1 MCPSKFR
8 VRGIFRGLVYRVARP
23 LQKRNINPDS
33 VTYLS
38 LLIALV
44 SLLALALFRFEPLF
58 GILVFTVGFLD
69 GVDGAVAKGAGTAS
83 QAGSLTDSVIDKVSE
98 VIILTA
104 IALTFSNGTVLYLS
118 VPLWVLLC
126 LCGWLL
132 TSYTRSRAE
141 SLGVTDLDI
150 GIGARSE
157 RLLTL
162 VLFSLVNLLL
172 WGLVVVTLM
181 GLLTAAYRFYHYKRE
196 LLSSTLQ

>member
-38 LLIALV
+38 LMIALV
-44 SLLALALFRFEPLF
+44 SLLALVLFRFEPLF

-83 QAGSLTDSVIDKVSE
+83 QAGALTDSVIDKVSE

-104 IALTFSNGTVLYLS
+104 IALAFSNDTVLFLS

>member
-1 MCPSKFR
+1 
-8 VRGIFRGLVYRVARP
+8 
-23 LQKRNINPDS
+23 
-33 VTYLS
+33 
-38 LLIALV
+38 
-44 SLLALALFRFEPLF
+44 
-58 GILVFTVGFLD
+58 
-69 GVDGAVAKGAGTAS
+69 
-83 QAGSLTDSVIDKVSE
+83 
-98 VIILTA
+98 
-104 IALTFSNGTVLYLS
+104 
-118 VPLWVLLC
+118 
-126 LCGWLL
+126 
-132 TSYTRSRAE
+132 TRSRAE